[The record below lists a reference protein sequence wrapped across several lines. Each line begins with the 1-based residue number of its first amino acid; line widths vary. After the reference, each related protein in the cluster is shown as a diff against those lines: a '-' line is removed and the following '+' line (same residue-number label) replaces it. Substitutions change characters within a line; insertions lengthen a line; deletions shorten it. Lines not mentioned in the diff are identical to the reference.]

1 MARIK
6 LEGIID
12 YLERDL
18 QRALEATVR
27 ADAAHSE
34 ADARRLFEQFR
45 QNVRRQC
52 RDWERVPDRFVDV
65 D

>member
-1 MARIK
+1 MAKIR

-12 YLERDL
+12 HLEIDL

-27 ADAAHSE
+27 GHAAHPDS
-34 ADARRLFEQFR
+34 DSRRLFQEFR

-52 RDWERVPDRFVDV
+52 RDWERVPDRFVDA

>member
-1 MARIK
+1 MAKIR

-18 QRALEATVR
+18 QRALEATMREHV
-27 ADAAHSE
+27 AHPESSG
-34 ADARRLFEQFR
+34 RRLFDEFR

-52 RDWERVPDRFVDV
+52 RDWERVPDRFVEAD
-65 D
+65 

>member
-1 MARIK
+1 MAKIQ

-18 QRALEATVR
+18 QRALEAAVHGE
-27 ADAAHSE
+27 AAHSHT
-34 ADARRLFEQFR
+34 DARRLFEQFR